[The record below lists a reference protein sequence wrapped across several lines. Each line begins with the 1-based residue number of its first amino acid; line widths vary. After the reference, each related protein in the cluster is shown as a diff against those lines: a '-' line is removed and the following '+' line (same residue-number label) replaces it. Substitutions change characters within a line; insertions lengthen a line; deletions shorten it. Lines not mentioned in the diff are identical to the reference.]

1 MRTVGASAEHASPAR
16 CYPSEQ
22 AHPPPGSVVH
32 ALPTHRPTGLVFC
45 TPFGP
50 LDSSSLCSWTTGEGG
65 SLGGSRPSLPG
76 ANEARSHVN
85 ITGSQPLHEPTDGG
99 RPRRPNH
106 TSHFDQAKRA
116 LETLAARRASE
127 GVSRLPAEDRLA
139 QETGFS
145 RPTVRSALLALQK
158 EGKVLRQHGVGTFV
172 NRHALGIR
180 ANLADDQSFFSVIE
194 EAGYEPYLDIVRLA
208 QERLPDRIVAQAGAH
223 TEADGIII
231 DRLFRASGEPA
242 VLSRDHIPVVHLG
255 VDASAVS
262 AERSTFA
269 FVRRWTPHHV
279 RYSVASIY
287 ATDAPAHVAELLN
300 VPAGTAV
307 LAMDHLHIDERDEVI
322 GITEAFVRN
331 DLIRFSVV
339 RTNVE
344 E

>member
-1 MRTVGASAEHASPAR
+1 MDESEDSA
-16 CYPSEQ
+16 
-22 AHPPPGSVVH
+22 
-32 ALPTHRPTGLVFC
+32 RPK
-45 TPFGP
+45 
-50 LDSSSLCSWTTGEGG
+50 
-65 SLGGSRPSLPG
+65 
-76 ANEARSHVN
+76 
-85 ITGSQPLHEPTDGG
+85 
-99 RPRRPNH
+99 RPNH

-139 QETGFS
+139 RETGFS

-180 ANLADDQSFFSVIE
+180 ANLADDQSFLSVIKG
-194 EAGYEPYLDIVRLA
+194 AGYEPYLDIVRLA
-208 QERLPDRIVAQAGAH
+208 REPLPDRLVAKAGVPAG
-223 TEADGIII
+223 TDGIII

-242 VLSRDHIPVVHLG
+242 VLSRDHIPIEHLG
-255 VDASAVS
+255 VDASEVS

-287 ATDAPAHVAELLN
+287 ATEVSQHAADLLN
-300 VPAGTAV
+300 LEVGTAV

-331 DLIRFSVV
+331 DLVRFSVV

>member
-1 MRTVGASAEHASPAR
+1 MHEANDGAR
-16 CYPSEQ
+16 
-22 AHPPPGSVVH
+22 PP
-32 ALPTHRPTGLVFC
+32 
-45 TPFGP
+45 
-50 LDSSSLCSWTTGEGG
+50 
-65 SLGGSRPSLPG
+65 
-76 ANEARSHVN
+76 
-85 ITGSQPLHEPTDGG
+85 
-99 RPRRPNH
+99 RPNH

-116 LETLAARRASE
+116 LEALAERRAAE

-180 ANLADDQSFFSVIE
+180 ANLADDRSFLSVIE
-194 EAGYEPYLDIVRLA
+194 EAGYEAYLDIVRLA
-208 QERLPDRIVAQAGAH
+208 QEPLPDRIVAQAGVGLG
-223 TEADGIII
+223 TDGIVI

-242 VLSRDHIPVVHLG
+242 VLSRDHIPVEHLG
-255 VDASAVS
+255 VDASEVS

-269 FVRRWTPHHV
+269 FVRRWTPHQV

-287 ATDAPAHVAELLN
+287 ATDAPGHVAQLLN
-300 VPAGTAV
+300 VAVGTAV
-307 LAMDHLHIDERDEVI
+307 LAMDHLHIDDRDEVI

-331 DLIRFSVV
+331 DLVRFSVV